1 MGVCGSRYH
10 NFVPNTEFPGQD
22 QQVYE
27 IMKDTLH
34 LQDHEINKL
43 FHYYC
48 LIDKDLSGEID
59 MSEMFSYF
67 RLEDNILHRK
77 LFSYFDE
84 DGSGYLNFA
93 EFTCT
98 LWNFLTSKSLGLIF
112 FNMADIIGKGTLTN
126 DELKALMEQVHN
138 ITDLEQNKLMWT
150 EFVNVRKGV
159 EIFNFIKVDEII
171 DFIAANPSLAGPIF
185 IIQTNLRQNVMN
197 TNFWI
202 DQAGARSS
210 DPNLNSSTFPKEL
223 RHNVR
228 SINDAADQRARNI
241 RSKKILSK
249 KDKKMEGAL
258 LAYNGEQALE
268 EYKMRESKREE
279 SVEIA
284 KNNREKREQRR
295 LRMERLDQ
303 EEADA
308 DTEAIMMERK
318 EKRATMLQSTVDK
331 RGARMSGRRKSI
343 VDTMKDMFTTPKEPK
358 SPSSDSPNGRSTR
371 RKSIVDSMKD
381 IGSFVKKKVKSNGT
395 KKVIE
400 LDDGSPSEKPKRRK
414 SVVESLKDMGDYVK
428 KKAKGN
434 SKKKSKK
441 DTVAVA
447 ASEY

>member
-1 MGVCGSRYH
+1 
-10 NFVPNTEFPGQD
+10 
-22 QQVYE
+22 
-27 IMKDTLH
+27 
-34 LQDHEINKL
+34 
-43 FHYYC
+43 
-48 LIDKDLSGEID
+48 
-59 MSEMFSYF
+59 
-67 RLEDNILHRK
+67 
-77 LFSYFDE
+77 
-84 DGSGYLNFA
+84 
-93 EFTCT
+93 
-98 LWNFLTSKSLGLIF
+98 
-112 FNMADIIGKGTLTN
+112 
-126 DELKALMEQVHN
+126 
-138 ITDLEQNKLMWT
+138 
-150 EFVNVRKGV
+150 
-159 EIFNFIKVDEII
+159 
-171 DFIAANPSLAGPIF
+171 
-185 IIQTNLRQNVMN
+185 
-197 TNFWI
+197 
-202 DQAGARSS
+202 
-210 DPNLNSSTFPKEL
+210 
-223 RHNVR
+223 
-228 SINDAADQRARNI
+228 
-241 RSKKILSK
+241 
-249 KDKKMEGAL
+249 MEGAL

-268 EYKMRESKREE
+268 EYKTRESKREE

-303 EEADA
+303 DEADA

-381 IGSFVKKKVKSNGT
+381 IGSFVKKKVKSNGK
-395 KKVIE
+395 KKVTE